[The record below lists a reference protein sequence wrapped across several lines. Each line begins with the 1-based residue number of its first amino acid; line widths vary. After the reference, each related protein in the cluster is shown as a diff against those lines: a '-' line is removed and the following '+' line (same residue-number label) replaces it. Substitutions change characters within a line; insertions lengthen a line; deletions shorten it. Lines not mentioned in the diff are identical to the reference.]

1 MNFSS
6 LKNHITQEK
15 KFFLSPLTMA
25 TNIHNSY
32 KHNNPFS
39 QTSLNSSI
47 IKIQTQ
53 KHNLKI
59 NQIMTI
65 KAKRK
70 KRHKPSNPSGL
81 RWGGRRAAVEWK
93 AQLGTVNADS
103 SPTCVLRSTVE
114 QARSLACSFSLYH
127 FLHFLSQRQ
136 LENDRV
142 EKKKK
147 KDSWRKRERERER
160 ERGSKIK

>member
-6 LKNHITQEK
+6 LKNHITQKK
-15 KFFLSPLTMA
+15 KFVLSPLTMA

-114 QARSLACSFSLYH
+114 QARSLACSFSLYL
-127 FLHFLSQRQ
+127 FLCFLSQRE
-136 LENDRV
+136 LENVLNQV
-142 EKKKK
+142 EKENVEKQRAGECVLE
-147 KDSWRKRERERER
+147 SSRKR
-160 ERGSKIK
+160 K